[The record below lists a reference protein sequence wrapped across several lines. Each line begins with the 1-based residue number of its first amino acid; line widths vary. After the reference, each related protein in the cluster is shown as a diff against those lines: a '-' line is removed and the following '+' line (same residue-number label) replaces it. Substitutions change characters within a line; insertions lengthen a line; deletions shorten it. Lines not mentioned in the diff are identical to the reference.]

1 MDRRLHCSATA
12 PSTIL
17 PVATAALAIGIFVVD
32 TFLTDLEIAVS
43 VFFIVPVLMSV
54 FFLRKQGVV
63 LVSAACMV
71 LTVVSYFLT
80 PGGELT
86 AGLVNDAISLLAIGV
101 TTYLVLKIES
111 MGMAIHEARAQL
123 AHIARV
129 TALGELTASIAHE
142 VNQPLAG
149 VVSSANACLRW
160 LDSQPPDTE
169 KARQSVDRIIRDAN
183 RASDVVGRVRS
194 LAKKTS
200 PQKAW
205 LNINE
210 MVLEIV
216 SLMEKEIEQN
226 QVSLATRLSNDVPQV
241 FADRIQL
248 QQVILNLIMNA
259 VEALS
264 AISDGS
270 RYLFIS
276 TEKDKSDGV
285 FLTVGDFGPGL
296 DPEKLEQIF
305 DAFYT
310 TKREGMGM
318 GLAVSRSII
327 EAHSGRLWATPND
340 PRGAVFQ
347 FTLPQVREE
356 TS

>member
-1 MDRRLHCSATA
+1 MPACAGSTANRRIPRKRDNRLIASSGTPIGPAT
-12 PSTIL
+12 L
-17 PVATAALAIGIFVVD
+17 
-32 TFLTDLEIAVS
+32 
-43 VFFIVPVLMSV
+43 
-54 FFLRKQGVV
+54 
-63 LVSAACMV
+63 
-71 LTVVSYFLT
+71 
-80 PGGELT
+80 
-86 AGLVNDAISLLAIGV
+86 
-101 TTYLVLKIES
+101 
-111 MGMAIHEARAQL
+111 
-123 AHIARV
+123 
-129 TALGELTASIAHE
+129 LGEYAVL
-142 VNQPLAG
+142 QKK
-149 VVSSANACLRW
+149 LR
-160 LDSQPPDTE
+160 
-169 KARQSVDRIIRDAN
+169 RRRH
-183 RASDVVGRVRS
+183 G
-194 LAKKTS
+194 
-200 PQKAW
+200 
-205 LNINE
+205 INE

-226 QVSLATRLSNDVPQV
+226 QVSLATRLSNDVPRV

-327 EAHSGRLWATPND
+327 EAHGGRLWATPND